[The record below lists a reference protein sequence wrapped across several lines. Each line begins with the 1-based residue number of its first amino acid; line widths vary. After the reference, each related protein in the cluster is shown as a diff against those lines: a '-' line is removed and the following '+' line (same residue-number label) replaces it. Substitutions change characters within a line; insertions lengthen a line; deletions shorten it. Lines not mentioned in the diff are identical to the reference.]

1 MASHNNPFT
10 SRTKKWCSLCIIR
23 GMSWHETFQ
32 VPIGKS
38 NLTSFVVSTWWS
50 DFMCMVTLS
59 SIDIILLFFKIFFP
73 QLLDQIFLSK
83 VVIVRIHIV
92 IQHTSLTYHTHI
104 HTQTHNMDES
114 IHKYPCTTTE
124 NVMKNIYYHK
134 THDANTYSQ
143 VKPTPLRE
151 SRSMLIGHHNLELH

>member
-1 MASHNNPFT
+1 MASHNKPFT

-104 HTQTHNMDES
+104 HAQTHNMDES
-114 IHKYPCTTTE
+114 IHKYMCT
-124 NVMKNIYYHK
+124 I
-134 THDANTYSQ
+134 THPHSWWLGPSNF
-143 VKPTPLRE
+143 
-151 SRSMLIGHHNLELH
+151 